1 MSDDNTDIINK
12 IEEIE
17 RQLRELRIELG
28 QRRSGTRRTGP
39 FEIGEE
45 VEILNPIGGQAKS
58 GKLIKVNP
66 ITRFVTI
73 DTTNTL
79 TKRKEKVVRSFGKIA
94 RKQNSEE

>member
-17 RQLRELRIELG
+17 RQLRKLRIELG

-45 VEILNPIGGQAKS
+45 VEILNPRGGQAKS

-66 ITRFVTI
+66 ITRFVRI

-79 TKRKEKVVRSFGKIA
+79 TKRKETVVRSFGKIA

>member
-1 MSDDNTDIINK
+1 MSGNNTDIINK

-17 RQLRELRIELG
+17 KQLRELRIELG
-28 QRRSGTRRTGP
+28 QRRSGRRTGP

-45 VEILNPIGGQAKS
+45 VEILNPRGGQAKS